1 MSSRKRG
8 FRLRRFP
15 PVQIFLYVLVR
26 TVFMVLRMFP
36 FDRAPQ
42 VGAWL
47 GRLIR
52 VLDRR
57 HTAVA
62 AKNLG
67 KSRGVCPPD
76 AIPAFIDRLYGH
88 IGLSFVEMLMV
99 PGLMERG
106 QIEEFTRLER
116 FGIVDEVRRKG
127 RGMICVI
134 GHLGNWE
141 LIGLAVCKAGHPLH
155 SIARPIEN
163 PWIDRYLNRFRTQT
177 GQKLIPKKHALGEM
191 VRVLR
196 RNEILIVQ
204 VDQNA
209 KSAGVLT
216 EFFGRPASTHRSP
229 ALLSLKYGT
238 PIVVANIYRE
248 GGLHHCVLGDPLLPE
263 NFRSLPDPVAAL
275 TQAYTTQ
282 FEACVRAHPEQ
293 WFWVHD
299 RWKAGEK
306 AEAASQP
313 APSMAARSS

>member
-8 FRLRRFP
+8 FRLRRFL
-15 PVQIFLYVLVR
+15 PVQIFLYILVR
-26 TVFMVLRMFP
+26 AVFMVLRMFP

-76 AIPAFIDRLYGH
+76 AIPEFIDRIYGH

-106 QIEEFTRLER
+106 QIEQFTRLER
-116 FGIVDEVRRKG
+116 FHIVDEVRRKG

-209 KSAGVLT
+209 KSAGVMT
-216 EFFGRPASTHRSP
+216 TFFDRPASTHRSP
-229 ALLSLKYGT
+229 AILSLKYGT
-238 PIVVANIYRE
+238 PIIVANIYRE
-248 GGLHHCVLGDPLLPE
+248 GNLHHCVLNDPIRPE
-263 NFRSLPDPVAAL
+263 AYRAHADPVLAI
-275 TQAYTTQ
+275 TQEYTTQ
-282 FEACVRAHPEQ
+282 LEAFVRAHPEQ
-293 WFWVHD
+293 WLWAHD
-299 RWKAGEK
+299 RWKHGEK
-306 AEAASQP
+306 AEAASVVAG
-313 APSMAARSS
+313 APS